1 MTLLYNATIVTA
13 EKEGKGA
20 ILIDGDSISK
30 VYWEDLHQVPEIT
43 EDAIDLQGKYI
54 IAGGIDAHVHFRE
67 PGLTHKADMQTE
79 SRAAVAG
86 GVTTVFDM
94 PNTSPATISAEAL
107 AGKMQLAK
115 GRSLA
120 KIGFHIG
127 ASNSNADQICS
138 LVKDG
143 DPATGLK
150 ASDIPGVKV
159 FMGSS
164 TGNMLVD
171 DRNSLERLFR
181 IKEKPVLVHCEDE
194 AMIRANLAAATEK
207 YGDDIPFDQHPAIRS
222 RQACIRSSIKALEL
236 AMTHGTKLVLCH
248 ISTREEMEMVRA
260 AKQTNPEIIAE
271 TSCNYLWFSDED
283 YQRLGSRVKC
293 NPAVKTAA
301 DRQALRDGLAGGL
314 IDTIGSDH
322 APHLLSEKDAP
333 YAKAPSGLPSIQQS
347 LPVLLTVA
355 KQEDIP
361 LTRIAAVFSENASKL
376 YRLDTGRIAPGMK
389 ADLVIFDYD
398 KEFTVKAEDQYSKCG
413 WTPYEGESLNGW
425 IETVYVNGQ
434 KVLDNGRIN

>member
-171 DRNSLERLFR
+171 DRNSLERLFM

-301 DRQALRDGLAGGL
+301 DRQALREGLAGGL